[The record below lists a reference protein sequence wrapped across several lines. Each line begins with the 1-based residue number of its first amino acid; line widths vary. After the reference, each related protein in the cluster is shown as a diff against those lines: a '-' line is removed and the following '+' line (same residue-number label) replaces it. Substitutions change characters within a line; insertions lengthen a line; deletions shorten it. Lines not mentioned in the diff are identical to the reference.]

1 MAKMETQRES
11 MANAI
16 AQLEKKY
23 NSETASLNALQETS
37 QTLSLQV
44 VSCEQRATRAEADLR
59 IEREWRAVMQDNEVK
74 HKEQISQL
82 QLENRTLADEAKQLS
97 RTKADLEKLRK
108 QWEEDQRTLEE
119 LGIQLS
125 VNKLQIADLKER
137 AHLHQ
142 QQQQQNQ
149 NSSGGDSSKGDTN
162 GAGGSWT
169 PDKGVSN
176 CKGCEKEFSIT
187 RRKHHCRNCGAIFCS
202 SCSEHTAV
210 LPGGE
215 AGGKPVRVC
224 DVCWQRL
231 ASSSVLPT
239 VGK

>member
-59 IEREWRAVMQDNEVK
+59 IEREWRAAMQDNEVK

-82 QLENRTLADEAKQLS
+82 QLENRQMIDETKQMS
-97 RTKADLEKLRK
+97 RTKADLDKLRK

-125 VNKLQIADLKER
+125 VSKLQIADLKER
-137 AHLHQ
+137 AQ
-142 QQQQQNQ
+142 QQHNQ
-149 NSSGGDSSKGDTN
+149 TTSGGGEAKGDSGSN
-162 GAGGSWT
+162 GGSWT

-187 RRKHHCRNCGAIFCS
+187 RRKHHCRHCGAIFCS

-210 LPGGE
+210 IPGE
-215 AGGKPVRVC
+215 SGGKAGARV
-224 DVCWQRL
+224 
-231 ASSSVLPT
+231 
-239 VGK
+239 